1 MTNLLPQTE
10 KKELRMVL
18 LYKKTMVVLF
28 FFSIF
33 FLVLINILFILRMLL
48 RVKVEEA
55 SILVFARENTLKQ
68 AQLQNFRAIISK
80 ENDNLSQVQNL
91 WQGQLFLTP
100 FFEKI
105 SALKNKDISLTN
117 IILKKE
123 AGKVKFQE
131 KMFNAAQT
139 RISGFAK
146 SRESLL
152 DFLRSLESD
161 PQIKQPVKFL
171 PSIWDK
177 PNNISFSFDFQFL
190 APPTF

>member
-33 FLVLINILFILRMLL
+33 FLVLINILFVLRMLL

-190 APPTF
+190 APPIF